1 MKFKHILLLILLIIF
16 IFPYTKS
23 YSATSNLSLD
33 CMSAILIDMDTGYIL
48 YEKHSKEKMYP
59 ASTTKILSS
68 IIILENCGIDEKVTA
83 TTSAISQIPAGYSS
97 AYIVPG
103 EILTV
108 NELLTLFLVHSA
120 NEAGYILAE
129 YYAKSIDNFATL
141 MNNKAKEIG
150 CQNSNFLNP
159 SGLHD
164 DNHYTTA
171 YDLSL
176 IASYCMKNDIFRSI
190 VSMKNCTI
198 PATNKSNVRKYSN
211 SNSLITPNSKFYIE
225 ECTGIKT
232 GTTTQAKNCLISAFS
247 KNNLNLICVVL
258 GSSSNESRYKDS
270 HTLFE
275 YGYKNYA
282 VQTVVNKNDI
292 LSSIEISNGTKETRN
307 VDLILEDE
315 INALVNLNKEIPEPV
330 ITLNNNLSAPISE
343 KQILGTASYTIN
355 DITYTRNLLASH
367 DVEKDNSLLILF
379 GILLVTLIIL
389 ILIIIIILKY
399 KKKKKNEIIF

>member
-1 MKFKHILLLILLIIF
+1 MGIIVYVIIF
-16 IFPYTKS
+16 IFPCTKS
-23 YSATSNLSLD
+23 YSATSDLSLD
-33 CMSAILIDMDTGYIL
+33 CASAILVDMDTGYIL
-48 YEKHSKEKMYP
+48 YEKHSNEKMYP

-83 TTSAISQIPAGYSS
+83 TVSAISQIPDGYSS

-103 EILTV
+103 EVLTV
-108 NELLTLFLVHSA
+108 KELLTLFLVHSA

-129 YYAKSIDNFATL
+129 YYAKSINNFAIL
-141 MNNKAKEIG
+141 MNKKAKEIG

-211 SNSLITPNSKFYIE
+211 SNSLINPNSKFYIE

-232 GTTTQAKNCLISAFS
+232 GTTTQAKNCLISSFS
-247 KNNLNLICVVL
+247 KDNLNLICVVL
-258 GSSSNESRYKDS
+258 GSTTNDSRYIDS
-270 HTLFE
+270 RALFK
-275 YGYKNYA
+275 YAYNNYA
-282 VQTVVNKNDI
+282 IKTIVNKHDVLNN
-292 LSSIEISNGTKETRN
+292 IEISNGTKETRN
-307 VDLILEDE
+307 VDLILEDK
-315 INALVNLNKEIPEPV
+315 INALVNLNEEISEPV
-330 ITLNNNLSAPISE
+330 ITLNNNISAPIS
-343 KQILGTASYTIN
+343 QNQVLGTASYTIN

-389 ILIIIIILKY
+389 ILIIIIFLKY
-399 KKKKKNEIIF
+399 KKRKIII